1 MNKNK
6 VLKEIFKQRNFEHT
20 VNKNKVIFMKIAG
33 FDIGGANTDMAV
45 VDFDAQGNITAIKT
59 DFEYFPMWLKK
70 DELGDALTR
79 LLGDDLNDVD
89 AVGICMT
96 AELVDAYKTK
106 REGVVDI
113 ARKSKE
119 AFSVSTGF
127 IGLNGVLS
135 FEEVVKRP
143 DDVAAANWIATS
155 KIAAEI
161 DQNCIMI
168 DTGSTTTD
176 IIPIKDGLE
185 CAKGRSDLE
194 RLKTGELVYSA
205 TLRTNLAAIVD
216 KVLLNGEPVR
226 VSSELFATTAD
237 IHTVLGNITEEDYSC
252 NTPDGAGKSE
262 EECMRR
268 ISRVI
273 CGDMDMLSQ
282 SDIDNIAE
290 YIYKVQVEKV
300 AEALLEVSRREDLT
314 KVVTTGLGMDI
325 IGAMA
330 AKAAGLESVGM
341 DTLLK
346 KEECVVAPA
355 VGTALMMRDYI

>member
-1 MNKNK
+1 M
-6 VLKEIFKQRNFEHT
+6 R
-20 VNKNKVIFMKIAG
+20 IAG

-45 VDFDAQGNITAIKT
+45 VDFDDQGNITAIKT

-70 DELGDALTR
+70 DELGNALLR
-79 LLGDDLNDVD
+79 LLGDDLKDVD

-106 REGVVDI
+106 SEGVIDI
-113 ARKSKE
+113 AKKSKE
-119 AFSVSTGF
+119 SFSVPTGF
-127 IGLNGVLS
+127 IGINGVLS
-135 FEEVVKRP
+135 FEKLVEKP
-143 DDVAAANWIATS
+143 DEVAAANWIATS

-161 DQNCIMI
+161 EENCIMI

-176 IIPIKDGLE
+176 IIPIRNGSE

-216 KVLLNGEPVR
+216 KVPLDDEPVR
-226 VSSELFATTAD
+226 VSSELFAATAD

-252 NTPDGAGKSE
+252 STSDGAGKSK

-273 CGDMDMLSQ
+273 CGDMDMLSH
-282 SDIDNIAE
+282 SDIEKIAA
-290 YIYKVQVEKV
+290 YIYKEQVKKV
-300 AEALLEVSRREDLT
+300 AEALLEVSERENLT

-325 IGAMA
+325 IGAKA
-330 AKAAGLESVGM
+330 AEAAGLESKGM
-341 DTLLK
+341 NTILT

-355 VGTALMMRDYI
+355 VGTALMMRDYYLKN

>member
-1 MNKNK
+1 M
-6 VLKEIFKQRNFEHT
+6 R
-20 VNKNKVIFMKIAG
+20 IAG

-45 VDFDAQGNITAIKT
+45 VDFDDQGNITAIKT

-70 DELGDALTR
+70 DELGNALLR
-79 LLGDDLNDVD
+79 LLGDDLKDVD

-106 REGVVDI
+106 SEGVIDI
-113 ARKSKE
+113 AKKSKE
-119 AFSVSTGF
+119 SFSVPTGF
-127 IGLNGVLS
+127 IGINGVLS
-135 FEEVVKRP
+135 FEKLVEKP
-143 DDVAAANWIATS
+143 DEVAAANWIATS

-161 DQNCIMI
+161 EENCIMI

-176 IIPIKDGLE
+176 IIPIRNGSE

-216 KVLLNGEPVR
+216 KVPLDDEPVR
-226 VSSELFATTAD
+226 VSSELFAATAD

-252 NTPDGAGKSE
+252 STSDGAGKSK

-273 CGDMDMLSQ
+273 CGDMDMLSHL
-282 SDIDNIAE
+282 DIEKIAA
-290 YIYKVQVEKV
+290 YIYKEQVKKV
-300 AEALLEVSRREDLT
+300 AEALLEVSERENLT

-325 IGAMA
+325 IGAKA
-330 AKAAGLESVGM
+330 AEAAGLESIGM
-341 DTLLK
+341 DAILK

-355 VGTALMMRDYI
+355 VGTALMMRDHIKN